1 MKCGIGLLLVMV
13 AGAAAGAE
21 QPHRHRA
28 PITVTQPG
36 SFVQLDLPPGTW
48 AHSRQPGLADLRLLD
63 ARGDRVPFALLPARE
78 PQALDEERLRPASL
92 YPLPPRRAPGAALAA
107 PVEVLVQGEQIR
119 VRRLGKAGS
128 TPPAGP
134 DTPGWLIDLGE
145 RQRGETVPRSLRLAW
160 SGPASFSAAFDIDTS
175 TTLREWRAAGS
186 GQLMALAST
195 SGPLVQR
202 ELQLPAGGERFVRLV
217 WRDPASAPRLSG
229 AEAVSVQP
237 RAEAL
242 DPPTRLTVAPTSE
255 PAGASEPPKPSLHF
269 DLGGALPLRAF
280 DLELPPGTRVLPL
293 RLQGR
298 ARLDE
303 PWRPLGTTVIYRL
316 QRDGTESR
324 SPPLPLNATTRYVRV
339 LVDER
344 TAPPDP
350 ALTRAVVLASLPRLV
365 FAAQGSAP
373 YTLLAGSPDAAPGAL
388 PPATLVP
395 TLDDERPRFGRG
407 QLGPWAEDAAAALAD
422 DNRQRQA
429 ALRPWML
436 WAVLL
441 AGVLGLAAM
450 VWRLLQAR

>member
-1 MKCGIGLLLVMV
+1 MKHTLVLLL
-13 AGAAAGAE
+13 ALLAFTAAGAE

-36 SFVQLDLPPGTW
+36 SFVQLDLPPATW

-78 PQALDEERLRPASL
+78 PKAVDDERLRPATL
-92 YPLPPRRAPGAALAA
+92 YPLPPRRTPGAALAA

-119 VRRLGKAGS
+119 VRRLGN

-145 RQRGETVPRSLRLAW
+145 RKRDEPAPRSLRLAW
-160 SGPASFSAAFDIDTS
+160 SGPASFSASFDIDTS
-175 TTLREWRAAGS
+175 ATLREWRPAGS
-186 GQLMALAST
+186 GQLLSLAST
-195 SGPLVQR
+195 TVPLVQR
-202 ELQLPAGGERFVRLV
+202 ELPLPASGERFVRLV
-217 WRDPASAPRLSG
+217 WREPASAPRLSG
-229 AEAVSVQP
+229 AEVVALQT
-237 RAEAL
+237 RAEPI
-242 DPPTRLTVAPTSE
+242 DPPTRLTFAPHPE
-255 PAGASEPPKPSLHF
+255 PAGPAEPPKPAWQV
-269 DLGGALPLRAF
+269 DLGGALPLRSF
-280 DLELPPGTRVLPL
+280 DLELPPGTRVLPV

-298 ARLDE
+298 TQADE
-303 PWRPLGTTVIYRL
+303 PWQPLGATVIYRL

-324 SPPLPLNATTRYVRV
+324 SPPLALQARVRYLRV
-339 LVDER
+339 LFDER
-344 TAPPDP
+344 STAPDP
-350 ALTRAVVLASLPRLV
+350 ALTRAVVHAALPRLV
-365 FAAQGSAP
+365 MAAQGSPP
-373 YTLLAGSPDAAPGAL
+373 YTLLTGSADATPGAL

-395 TLDDERPRFGRG
+395 TLDEERPRFGRA
-407 QLGPWAEDAAAALAD
+407 QLGPWTEDAAAALAD

-441 AGVLGLAAM
+441 ASVLGLAAM